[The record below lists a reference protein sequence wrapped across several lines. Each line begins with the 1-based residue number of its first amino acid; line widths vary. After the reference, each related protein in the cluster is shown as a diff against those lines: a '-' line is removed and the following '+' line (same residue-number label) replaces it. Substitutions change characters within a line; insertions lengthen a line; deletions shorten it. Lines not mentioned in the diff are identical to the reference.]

1 VKHVGS
7 KFPSSSQNTNKHPAA
22 IQSNAPVQCK
32 TTPLDEALFVSGKPL
47 ILLIPAF
54 EALVVADG
62 VNDGPM
68 TTCEMVVGIRIIV
81 VMAKPIE
88 VKLLD
93 SVEVF
98 GVLGTVPVA
107 IVTDGRP
114 VTIEHT
120 LSNAGNEKAM

>member
-7 KFPSSSQNTNKHPAA
+7 KFPSSSQNTNKHPTA

-32 TTPLDEALFVSGKPL
+32 TTPLDEALFVSGKP
-47 ILLIPAF
+47 LIPAF

-98 GVLGTVPVA
+98 GVLGTVLVA

-114 VTIEHT
+114 VTVEHT